1 MICSQASQ
9 PMSIQND
16 LKALLVMTTWQFLS
30 VERVDLW
37 RGLPVLA
44 YTYLSMQGVQRTAC
58 TARPRP

>member
-1 MICSQASQ
+1 
-9 PMSIQND
+9 MSIQND